1 MVLSYD
7 KEKNKLKKKK
17 INYKQIFIIIFI
29 YLLILHKL
37 FPFELLTSSYGKCL
51 FILSYKE

>member
-7 KEKNKLKKKK
+7 KEKNKLKKK

-37 FPFELLTSSYGKCL
+37 FPFKLLTSSYGKCL
-51 FILSYKE
+51 FILSCKE